1 MGYFQSD
8 ERTYSLT
15 MFVACSWAVAAMA
28 ALTSDQTDSS
38 EVLSAYQC
46 DAWRGVLVLTYISL
60 QYCGVDQVV
69 AGRLFGELLVG
80 GLVFISGYTYFSH
93 YWKHSQFNWRRIGYV
108 LFRVNLLPVL
118 LSLTLGVS
126 YGVYI
131 LPILLSLGFL
141 FTSAFMA
148 SWPQMTP
155 ASLQGMSGQGPQ
167 HVVVA
172 VKFGFAFLF
181 ISFLPW
187 IKGILKGLA
196 SLPLMGWV
204 VGTGADVRTL
214 YHWIY
219 TQRYMT
225 LGGMVFGYVMCT
237 VQSNSVSTSSDGLRR
252 LRIVIIPFSLLI
264 MLGYG
269 IFLVSATNFEQS
281 SESQSLI
288 AQPVIISYAL
298 LRYFSKPLRRYESHW
313 LGGVG
318 SLSVWLFV
326 SHQHIL
332 LDQSGFRLLTLFPSV
347 PWPVNSLLVLCVFL
361 FCLRL
366 MQFGQKT
373 LSGSS
378 GERNAVAH
386 PSTAHSKTLPL
397 SNQ

>member
-1 MGYFQSD
+1 
-8 ERTYSLT
+8 
-15 MFVACSWAVAAMA
+15 
-28 ALTSDQTDSS
+28 
-38 EVLSAYQC
+38 
-46 DAWRGVLVLTYISL
+46 
-60 QYCGVDQVV
+60 
-69 AGRLFGELLVG
+69 
-80 GLVFISGYTYFSH
+80 
-93 YWKHSQFNWRRIGYV
+93 
-108 LFRVNLLPVL
+108 
-118 LSLTLGVS
+118 
-126 YGVYI
+126 
-131 LPILLSLGFL
+131 
-141 FTSAFMA
+141 
-148 SWPQMTP
+148 
-155 ASLQGMSGQGPQ
+155 
-167 HVVVA
+167 
-172 VKFGFAFLF
+172 
-181 ISFLPW
+181 
-187 IKGILKGLA
+187 
-196 SLPLMGWV
+196 
-204 VGTGADVRTL
+204 
-214 YHWIY
+214 
-219 TQRYMT
+219 MT

-269 IFLVSATNFEQS
+269 IFLLSATNFEQS

-332 LDQSGFRLLTLFPSV
+332 LDQSGSRLLTLFPSV
-347 PWPVNSLLVLCVFL
+347 PWPVNSVLVLCVFL